1 MQKFIEN
8 TLIVPLLL
16 ILVMVSVFLLSGCG
30 DSSAGVSGGT
40 QVQMAERVNTEASAA
55 QSQVPA
61 DGSAKTPPA
70 ATDAQPLVAEAKPAA
85 AAAERSQYIVN
96 VKVETVA
103 PAPLRDVLV
112 LPGETEALNDVS
124 LASERAGV
132 VEWVGVTEGQMVRAG
147 QQIIRINLSALE
159 AARDRARANLT
170 LAEDQLRRRRDLY
183 ERKVLSREELEQAET
198 ERTVAQANLREAEVN
213 YNHGITTSTT
223 NGVVNKVYV
232 DPGEYIAEGATVAD
246 IVNVDTLR
254 VNFNVPE
261 ADVRF
266 LSEGSKAVVRLDTY
280 PGREWEGTVDF
291 VAWKADTATRT
302 FRVRLVVNNRDGA
315 IRPGMIA
322 RGAFVRRSV
331 ADALTAPLFSVLDKG
346 GERVVFVERNGVAE
360 ARTVELGVID
370 GDRVEVRKGLAAGD
384 RLIVVGHTEVEDG
397 TKVNVR

>member
-8 TLIVPLLL
+8 TLIVPFLL

>member
-1 MQKFIEN
+1 MQRFIEH
-8 TLIVPLLL
+8 TLIIPLLL

-40 QVQMAERVNTEASAA
+40 QVQMAERVNAETSPA
-55 QSQVPA
+55 QTQTPEGQPA
-61 DGSAKTPPA
+61 ITPPA
-70 ATDAQPLVAEAKPAA
+70 ATDAQSLVANAKPAA
-85 AAAERSQYIVN
+85 AASERSQYIVN
-96 VKVETVA
+96 VKVETVT

-112 LPGETEALNDVS
+112 LPGETEALSDVS

-132 VEWVGVTEGQMVRAG
+132 VEWVGVTEGQTVRAG
-147 QQIIRINLSALE
+147 QQIIRINLNALE
-159 AARDRARANLT
+159 AVRDRAKANLT

-198 ERTVAQANLREAEVN
+198 ERTVAQATLREAEVN
-213 YNHGITTSTT
+213 YSHGITTSTT

-370 GDRVEVRKGLAAGD
+370 GDRVEVRKGLDAGD

>member
-55 QSQVPA
+55 QSQVPV

-70 ATDAQPLVAEAKPAA
+70 ATDAQPLVAEAKPAV

-103 PAPLRDVLV
+103 PTPLRDVLV

-213 YNHGITTSTT
+213 YSHGITTSTT

-291 VAWKADTATRT
+291 VAWKADIATRT

>member
-85 AAAERSQYIVN
+85 ATAERSQYIVN

-213 YNHGITTSTT
+213 YSHGITTSTT

-302 FRVRLVVNNRDGA
+302 FRVRLVVTNRDGA

>member
-8 TLIVPLLL
+8 TLIVPFLL

-70 ATDAQPLVAEAKPAA
+70 ATDAQPLMAEAKPAA

>member
-70 ATDAQPLVAEAKPAA
+70 ATDAQPLMAEAKPAA

-112 LPGETEALNDVS
+112 LPGETEALKDVS

-266 LSEGSKAVVRLDTY
+266 LAEGSKAVVRLDTY

>member
-70 ATDAQPLVAEAKPAA
+70 ETEAQPLVAEAKPAA
-85 AAAERSQYIVN
+85 ASERPQYTVN

-266 LSEGSKAVVRLDTY
+266 LSEGSKAVVRMDTY

>member
-213 YNHGITTSTT
+213 YSHGITTSTT

-302 FRVRLVVNNRDGA
+302 FRVRLVVTNRDGA